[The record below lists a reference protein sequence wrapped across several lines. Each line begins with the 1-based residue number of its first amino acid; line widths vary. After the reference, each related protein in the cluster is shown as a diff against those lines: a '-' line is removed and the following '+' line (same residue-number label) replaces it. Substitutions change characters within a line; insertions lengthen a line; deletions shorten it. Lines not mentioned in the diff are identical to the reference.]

1 MKRKQKPVTCE
12 FIKLKKFGQ
21 AQPWAEHEPKMKLIS
36 RKQNKFNSIR
46 GQPLQ
51 L

>member
-21 AQPWAEHEPKMKLIS
+21 AQPWAELTENETDFQEAK
-36 RKQNKFNSIR
+36 
-46 GQPLQ
+46 
-51 L
+51 